1 MESANDAWLLILNGP
16 RAGERVPLTDRVT
29 IGRSARCDVMLGGKL
44 VSRLHAEIDR
54 REGGWVVRDLGSSN
68 GTFVNGQ
75 LVTQTVLSDGDRLG
89 FSDVHARFGAT
100 THGERHGPRL
110 VEGASG
116 SGELSMTQAFGQTVA
131 LQNALRSE
139 DSARAQRA
147 ASRLQAVDMVTQ
159 RLARLAD
166 LDTVQRRILDEVM
179 AVVGA
184 RRGALLRPGD
194 RGFEVVGSA
203 GDDDESGRMAVSR
216 WVVEEVARRRVGILS
231 HDVLDDPQITPSESL
246 LQQDVRSVLSVPLVH
261 DETLFGVLYLD
272 APGREGAFY
281 DEDLHF
287 VSAVAGVAAVSI
299 ANARALTE
307 VRSGARKLN
316 QAYLATISVLA
327 NAIEARDRYT
337 IGHTW
342 RVARIAQ
349 VVARRLGWSDDRLAE
364 VEVGG
369 MLHDIGKIGV
379 SDAVLRKPSPLSEE
393 EEEQMRLHPQI
404 GAHMLRDVPS
414 LEGVIPYVLYHQ
426 ERWDGQGYPFG
437 LRGEEIPAEARLISV
452 ADALDAMISSRPYRP
467 GMECEDAIAELR
479 QQAGKQ
485 HDPAMVAALVGAWQ
499 DGALRP
505 YLQLGLEDRESVIC
519 PFCTSCC
526 VPSHEEREMGMMECT
541 TCRRCLQLV
550 VVAGRISARLA
561 DSPARSAGP

>member
-1 MESANDAWLLILNGP
+1 MQQAADAWLLILDGS
-16 RAGERVPLTDRVT
+16 RAGERIALADHVT

-54 REGGWVVRDLGSSN
+54 REGGWVLRDLGSSN

-75 LVTQTVLSDGDRLG
+75 LVSQTVLQDGDRLA
-89 FSDVHARFGAT
+89 FSDVHARFGSAI
-100 THGERHGPRL
+100 HGDRHGPQI
-110 VEGASG
+110 VEGSSASG
-116 SGELSMTQAFGQTVA
+116 ERSMTQLFGQTVA
-131 LQNALRSE
+131 LQDALRSE
-139 DSARAQRA
+139 DSERARRA
-147 ASRLQAVDMVTQ
+147 EDRLQAVDVVTQ

-166 LDTVQRRILDEVM
+166 LETVQRRILDEVM

-184 RRGALLRPGD
+184 ERGALLRPGD
-194 RGFEVVGSA
+194 HGFEVVGA
-203 GDDDESGRMAVSR
+203 AGGDDGGRMAVSR
-216 WVVEEVARRRVGILS
+216 WVVDEVARRQVGLLS
-231 HDVLDDPQITPSESL
+231 HDVLDDPKITPTESL
-246 LQQDVRSVLSVPLVH
+246 MAQNVRSVLSVPLVY
-261 DETLFGVLYLD
+261 DESLFGVLYLD
-272 APGREGAFY
+272 SPGREGAFH

-287 VSAVAGVAAVSI
+287 VSAVAGVAAVAI

-349 VVARRLGWSDDRLAE
+349 VIARRLGWSDERLAE

-379 SDAVLRKPSPLSEE
+379 SDSVLCKPSPLTPE

-479 QQAGKQ
+479 QEAGHQ

-505 YLQLGLEDRESVIC
+505 YVQLGIEDRESVIC
-519 PFCTSCC
+519 PFCSSCC
-526 VPSHEEREMGMMECT
+526 VTTHEDRAAESMRCT
-541 TCRRCLQLV
+541 TCSRTLQLRTV
-550 VVAGRISARLA
+550 GGRITAGLA
-561 DSPARSAGP
+561 

>member
-1 MESANDAWLLILNGP
+1 VEPTADAWLLILSGP
-16 RAGERVPLTDRVT
+16 RAGERIPLTQRVT
-29 IGRSARCDVMLGGKL
+29 VGRSARCDVMLGGKL

-54 REGGWVVRDLGSSN
+54 RSDSWVVRDLGSSN

-75 LVTQTVLSDGDRLG
+75 LITQTVLRDGDRLG
-89 FSDVHARFGAT
+89 FSDVHARFGAAT
-100 THGERHGPRL
+100 QGQRTGPQL
-110 VEGASG
+110 VEGLSS
-116 SGELSMTQAFGQTVA
+116 SGERSMTQMFGQTVA
-131 LQNALRSE
+131 LQDALRSE
-139 DSARAQRA
+139 DSARARRA

-159 RLARLAD
+159 RLAQLAD
-166 LDTVQRRILDEVM
+166 LETVQQRILDEVM

-184 RRGALLRPGD
+184 QRGALLRPGD

-203 GDDDESGRMAVSR
+203 GETGQSGRMAVSR

-231 HDVLDDPQITPSESL
+231 DDVLDDPQITPSESL
-246 LQQDVRSVLSVPLVH
+246 LQQGVRSVLAVPLVH
-261 DETLFGVLYLD
+261 DESLFGVLYLD
-272 APGREGAFY
+272 SPGREAAFH

-349 VVARRLGWSDDRLAE
+349 VIARRLGWSDERLAE

-379 SDAVLRKPSPLSEE
+379 SDAILRKPSELSDD

-414 LEGVIPYVLYHQ
+414 LEGVVPYVLYHQ
-426 ERWDGQGYPFG
+426 ERWDGTGYPFG
-437 LRGEEIPAEARLISV
+437 LRGEEIPVEARLISV

-467 GMECEDAIAELR
+467 GMECEEAMAELC
-479 QQAGKQ
+479 QQAGSQ
-485 HDPAMVAALVGAWQ
+485 HDPAIVAALVGAWQ

-519 PFCTSCC
+519 PFCSSCC
-526 VPSHEEREMGMMECT
+526 VPSEGDRDAGVMECA
-541 TCRRCLQLV
+541 TCSRRLELRT
-550 VVAGRISARLA
+550 VAGRISARVV
-561 DSPARSAGP
+561 